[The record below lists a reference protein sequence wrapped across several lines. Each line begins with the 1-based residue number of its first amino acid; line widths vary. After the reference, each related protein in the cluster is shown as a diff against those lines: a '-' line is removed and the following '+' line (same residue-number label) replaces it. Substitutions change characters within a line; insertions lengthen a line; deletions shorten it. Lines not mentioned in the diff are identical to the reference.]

1 MSDNRT
7 HTVFSNSSG
16 VFKGLTKRVKLI
28 LLLMADSRVNPL
40 LKLIPLA
47 SLIYL
52 VIPDLLIGPIDE
64 VANIGAEMRAILESQ
79 GYDATHLGSTMQALN
94 RESSDGWTSPQPEDE
109 VIDGEVIDVEPPKKQ

>member
-52 VIPDLLIGPIDE
+52 DIPDLLIGPIDDAA
-64 VANIGAEMRAILESQ
+64 VIWIGAYLFVELCPPEVVQ
-79 GYDATHLGSTMQALN
+79 EHMQALN